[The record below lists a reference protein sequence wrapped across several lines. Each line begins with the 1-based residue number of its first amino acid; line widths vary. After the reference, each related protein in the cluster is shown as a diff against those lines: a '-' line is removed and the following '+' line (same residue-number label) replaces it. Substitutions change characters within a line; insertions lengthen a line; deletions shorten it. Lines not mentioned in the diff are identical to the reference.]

1 MATRARRFEQ
11 ETEVFLNHGGVLR
24 YSEALKAGITDY
36 RLRGMVSEGV
46 IERISRGL
54 YRLADMPPVGDP
66 DLVVAAHR
74 MPQGVV
80 CLISALSF
88 HDITTQVPHEVMIA
102 LNRSTQRRQPV
113 IEHPPIRV
121 FWFGEMAYS
130 AGIETH
136 LVDGTRVW
144 VYAAEKTIADC
155 FKFRNKIGLD
165 VAIEGLKLQH
175 ERHGIDVN
183 ALMHYARICRVQNI
197 IRPYIEAAL

>member
-1 MATRARRFEQ
+1 MATRTHTFEQ

-24 YSEALKAGITDY
+24 YAEALKAGITDY
-36 RLRGMVSEGV
+36 RLRAMVAEGV

-66 DLVVAAHR
+66 DLVVAAR
-74 MPQGVV
+74 RIPQGVV

-121 FWFGEMAYS
+121 FWFSEESYS

-136 LVDGTRVW
+136 FVDATNVR

-175 ERHGIDVN
+175 ERNGIDVD

-197 IRPYIEAAL
+197 IRPYLEATL